1 VNALLLDV
9 GGVVIRH
16 AFELRHRA
24 ETVFGLSA
32 GTLDRGGPFGPIPD
46 PDWELVEAGKLVESE
61 YWTAWTAEIGRR
73 AGRPDLTIQQLWQ
86 VLYGGEETEFIR
98 SETLALAREVAAAGA
113 PVAMLSND
121 LTAFHGPE
129 WPAGVA
135 AFRQLGPLLDA
146 ASLGARKPD
155 PAAYAAATER
165 LGVPP
170 ASVVFTDDLDDNIR
184 GAEAAGLSAVL
195 FDITDPAGSVA
206 RVRAALSRLSPP
218 AEFRSSRAGSGR

>member
-1 VNALLLDV
+1 VKALLLDV

-16 AFELRHRA
+16 AFELRTRA
-24 ETVFGLSA
+24 ETVLGLPLGS
-32 GTLDRGGPFGPIPD
+32 LDRGGPFGPTPD

-61 YWTAWTAEIGRR
+61 YWTAWTDEIGRR

-86 VLYGGEETEFIR
+86 ILYGGDEAEFIR
-98 SETLALAREVAAAGA
+98 PETMTLAEEVTEAGA

-121 LTAFHGPE
+121 LTAFHGTD
-129 WPAGVA
+129 WVAGVA

-155 PAAYAAATER
+155 PAAYGTATAR

-170 ASVVFTDDLDDNIR
+170 ASVVFADDLEDNVR
-184 GAEAAGLSAVL
+184 GAEDAGLSAVF
-195 FDITDPAGSVA
+195 FDITDPPGSAA
-206 RVRAALSRLSPP
+206 RVRAALNRL
-218 AEFRSSRAGSGR
+218 